1 MIGRLR
7 GRLVERDGNEAVLDV
22 GGVGYRVTAPG
33 SALDAWLGVDEVIAS
48 VSTIV
53 REDAIALY
61 AFGSRTDRDAFEV
74 LIGVSGIGAKL
85 ALAALDTLGLAEL
98 RRAVETSDVVRLSR
112 IPGVGKRT
120 AQRLALELQGKLPAS
135 AIAIAGQPAVTAP
148 KVDDMFALALER
160 LGWGRAEI
168 EAARERVAAAGL
180 ADDAPVAERVRSA
193 LRGSLKS

>member
-7 GRLVERDGNEAVLDV
+7 GQIVERDGNEAVLDV
-22 GGVGYRVTAPG
+22 GGVGYRVTAPA
-33 SALDAWLGVDEVIAS
+33 SALDAWLGAEEITAS

-61 AFGSRTDRDAFEV
+61 AFASRADRDAFEV

-98 RRAVETSDVVRLSR
+98 RRAIETSDVVRLSR

-120 AQRLALELQGKLPAS
+120 AQRLALELQGKLPA
-135 AIAIAGQPAVTAP
+135 GELVVPGLPAVAAP

-168 EAARERVAAAGL
+168 ESARERVSAAGL
-180 ADDAPVAERVRSA
+180 ADDAPVVDRVRLA